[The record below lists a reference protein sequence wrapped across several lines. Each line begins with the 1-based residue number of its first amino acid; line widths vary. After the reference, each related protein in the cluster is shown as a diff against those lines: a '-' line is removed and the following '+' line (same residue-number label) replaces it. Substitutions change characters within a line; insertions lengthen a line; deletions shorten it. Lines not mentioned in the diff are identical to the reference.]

1 MSEECNYDFLHDSS
15 NSFEEKCE
23 HVRNFCS
30 GEFFNLLS
38 LHYCYIQNYSFIT
51 LTISIF
57 ILLLC
62 FSFLSS
68 TGNNYLANIL
78 GILSEK
84 LHMSQ
89 NLAGLTLLALGNQAP
104 DIAVA
109 ILAGGDANEGVE
121 ASLSSLLGGGFI
133 VVGLVL
139 STVIFLGDGV
149 SVLSYNYLRDL
160 GVYLIG
166 MTVLILIG
174 KNGKFRFWQC
184 LLQLSLYVVYVVICF
199 LMDKYLGNVEENEKG
214 KGLGESF
221 LEDNKEYDV
230 RLFNNYDEEVVGNNF
245 NGDSIND
252 NNNNNENNNNNI
264 ENNNNNENNNENI
277 NNENNN
283 NNENINNNE
292 NNENINIKNE
302 NNENINIKN
311 ENNINNE
318 INTKISDTNFIQRNI
333 NKKTVSGFRKKP
345 IKFKIEDVITKYF
358 YHQKSKIKIKSQKK
372 KPDKNHLQMYSK
384 FRYNLIKYYLT
395 SSKSNKEFEKK
406 TTFEK
411 IFFIFI
417 ERPFNLIRDLT
428 IPPFEQEKW
437 NRNLFI
443 LLPMSLSLFLSII
456 FHLNSY
462 SFYSTSFI
470 IIWYILMFF
479 ISIFFFRISYRGTL
493 PKCEWTLLLIALI
506 ISILWIYS
514 VTNILMDMI
523 TCIRILLPVNLSQSF
538 LTMTVLAFGNSLP
551 DFIVNCSLAKNGY
564 AEMALSGSIGAPA
577 FGLLFGFG
585 MSLIRKSAQNKFK
598 PFEFDLFD
606 KNVDNYIIL
615 SAMGNLY
622 VLILMYIIF
631 GFVQKFNLTRLV
643 SLFGYSIYII
653 YFGFIVYFAFIYDK

>member
-1 MSEECNYDFLHDSS
+1 MSEECDYDFLHNSL
-15 NSFEEKCE
+15 NSFSQKCQ
-23 HVRNFCS
+23 HVRLNCG

-38 LHYCYIQNYSFIT
+38 LHYCHIQKFPIIT
-51 LTISIF
+51 LIF
-57 ILLLC
+57 AIIILLLC

-109 ILAGGDANEGVE
+109 ILAGGDADEGVE

-166 MTVLILIG
+166 MTVLLLIG
-174 KNGKFRFWQC
+174 KSGKFRFWQC
-184 LLQLSLYVVYVVICF
+184 LLQLGLYIVYVIICF
-199 LMDKYLGNVEENEKG
+199 LMDKYLNPSEDNSSDKG
-214 KGLGESF
+214 SGLSESF
-221 LEDNKEYDV
+221 LDDSKEYDV
-230 RLFNNYDEEVVGNNF
+230 RLFNNDDDFENNF
-245 NGDSIND
+245 NVDSIN
-252 NNNNNENNNNNI
+252 NNNEINNNEKSNKNENNNNEKSNKNENNNNEKNNNENNNS
-264 ENNNNNENNNENI
+264 E
-277 NNENNN
+277 NN
-283 NNENINNNE
+283 NNENININE
-292 NNENINIKNE
+292 NKN
-302 NNENINIKN
+302 KL
-311 ENNINNE
+311 NE
-318 INTKISDTNFIQRNI
+318 ITNKISEEKFIQRNM

-345 IKFKIEDVITKYF
+345 IKFNIDDVITKYF
-358 YHQKSKIKIKSQKK
+358 YLHKSKSKLKKEKNKKIS
-372 KPDKNHLQMYSK
+372 PDKNQLQMYSK

-395 SSKSNKEFEKK
+395 SNKNNKEFEKK

-411 IFFIFI
+411 IIFI
-417 ERPFNLIRDLT
+417 LIDRPFNLVRDLT

-437 NRNLFI
+437 NRQLFI
-443 LLPMSLSLFLSII
+443 LLPITLSIFLSII
-456 FHLNSY
+456 FHLFSY
-462 SFYSTSFI
+462 SWFSTPFI
-470 IIWYILMFF
+470 ILWFILMFL
-479 ISIFFFRISYRGTL
+479 ISIIFFRISYRGTL
-493 PKCEWTLLLIALI
+493 PKCEWTLLLIALV

-523 TCIRILLPVNLSQSF
+523 TCIRILLPVNLSESF

-585 MSLIRKSAQNKFK
+585 MSLIRKSMQNKFK
-598 PFEFDLFD
+598 PFEFDLFK

-622 VLILMYIIF
+622 LLLITYIIF
-631 GFVQKFNLTRLV
+631 GIVQKFNLTRLV

-653 YFGFIVYFAFIYDK
+653 YFGFIVYFAFLYKI

>member
-1 MSEECNYDFLHDSS
+1 
-15 NSFEEKCE
+15 
-23 HVRNFCS
+23 
-30 GEFFNLLS
+30 
-38 LHYCYIQNYSFIT
+38 
-51 LTISIF
+51 
-57 ILLLC
+57 
-62 FSFLSS
+62 
-68 TGNNYLANIL
+68 
-78 GILSEK
+78 
-84 LHMSQ
+84 
-89 NLAGLTLLALGNQAP
+89 
-104 DIAVA
+104 
-109 ILAGGDANEGVE
+109 
-121 ASLSSLLGGGFI
+121 
-133 VVGLVL
+133 
-139 STVIFLGDGV
+139 
-149 SVLSYNYLRDL
+149 
-160 GVYLIG
+160 
-166 MTVLILIG
+166 
-174 KNGKFRFWQC
+174 
-184 LLQLSLYVVYVVICF
+184 
-199 LMDKYLGNVEENEKG
+199 
-214 KGLGESF
+214 
-221 LEDNKEYDV
+221 
-230 RLFNNYDEEVVGNNF
+230 
-245 NGDSIND
+245 
-252 NNNNNENNNNNI
+252 
-264 ENNNNNENNNENI
+264 
-277 NNENNN
+277 
-283 NNENINNNE
+283 
-292 NNENINIKNE
+292 
-302 NNENINIKN
+302 
-311 ENNINNE
+311 
-318 INTKISDTNFIQRNI
+318 
-333 NKKTVSGFRKKP
+333 
-345 IKFKIEDVITKYF
+345 
-358 YHQKSKIKIKSQKK
+358 
-372 KPDKNHLQMYSK
+372 MYSK

-443 LLPMSLSLFLSII
+443 LLPMTLSLFLSII

-493 PKCEWTLLLIALI
+493 PKCEWTLLLIALV